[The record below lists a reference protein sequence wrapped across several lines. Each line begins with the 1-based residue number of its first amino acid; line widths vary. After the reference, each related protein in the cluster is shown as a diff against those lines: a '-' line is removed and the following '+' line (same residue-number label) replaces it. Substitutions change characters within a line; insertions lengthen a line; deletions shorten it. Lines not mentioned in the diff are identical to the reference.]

1 MSKQVAEELG
11 LQEESSYYLNRST
24 FYKNVFDKSVGFMRA
39 RFLNGSWASPF
50 NPRYSNHEEGDF
62 TEGTSWQY
70 TWFVPHDIRGLVSLL
85 GGVSEAEKKLDDF
98 FFMETRSIAGKGKSI
113 DITGL
118 LGQVRTFILCSYVK
132 ENSDFNDA

>member
-1 MSKQVAEELG
+1 M
-11 LQEESSYYLNRST
+11 NRST

-39 RFLNGSWASPF
+39 RYLNGSWASPF

-70 TWFVPHDIRGLVSLL
+70 TWFVPHDIQGLVSLF
-85 GGVSEAEKKLDDF
+85 GGEANAEKKLDDF

-118 LGQVRTFILCSYVK
+118 LGQV
-132 ENSDFNDA
+132 